1 MSPATGLIVCLLLPP
16 VAAALLMLLSKSVP
30 RHLTASPGN
39 VPAAVPP
46 AVPVAGAVLAVAFL
60 LRIMTASPSGGGL
73 PEDLTLNQFGLLDDQ
88 LARLWHLS
96 CLLAGLL
103 LLIGLYRQCTSD
115 QVCGLL
121 LATGATALA
130 GCTSDLLAL
139 LICLELAAAGAALA
153 CPAWK
158 EAGQTGGLEM
168 GRETATVPVQT
179 PRLAGIVPLL
189 LAGLGA
195 LLLYGV
201 CGTSRLEVAAEVM
214 ETAWLSPGPLE
225 PAGEISVAA
234 MAGAVLLL
242 AGIGFRLPVFPS
254 SGRCSPDGM
263 LPSGPQ
269 FSGLWQSENEAGVQA
284 VLVQSFFPR
293 AAAVVALLRLAET
306 VLPVLHEPAV
316 VVLLVLCVLMALTGG
331 LQLLKQRRPLECF
344 CWLLMVQSALW
355 LPGLMAVILLES
367 PAAAGTVAEAAGSAQ
382 SLRFL
387 LVLAFLAETCLVAG
401 LLLSLQ
407 QWQKTSTPVGW
418 QDDLAGLI
426 RTRPVAATVLCL
438 LLLAAAG
445 CPPLMTFWTRLL
457 LLQSVV
463 SVHLESAGEVAP
475 LLHPGLAAAG
485 LAAAGGVACGL
496 VATLRLLSTITLEP
510 PRGSIAGSSSH
521 VPLLVAALLTLGLLT
536 GGLCPLLWWPGQ

>member
-16 VAAALLMLLSKSVP
+16 VAAALLLLLSKSVP
-30 RHLTASPGN
+30 RHVTELPGN
-39 VPAAVPP
+39 VPAAVPL

-60 LRIMTASPSGGGL
+60 LRAMTASTTGSGL
-73 PEDLTLNQFGLLDDQ
+73 PEDLTLSQFGLLDDQ
-88 LARLWHLS
+88 LARVWHLS

-103 LLIGLYRQCTSD
+103 LLTGLYRQCTSD

-158 EAGQTGGLEM
+158 EAGQAGDLEM
-168 GRETATVPVQT
+168 RGDTATVPVQT

-201 CGTSRLEVAAEVM
+201 CGTARLEVAAEVM

-242 AGIGFRLPVFPS
+242 AGISFRLPVFPS
-254 SGRCSPDGM
+254 SGRCSPHRLMPSGP
-263 LPSGPQ
+263 LPSGA
-269 FSGLWQSENEAGVQA
+269 WQAGNDAGVQA
-284 VLVQSFFPR
+284 ILVQSYFPR
-293 AAAVVALLRLAET
+293 AAAAMALLRLAET

-316 VVLLVLCVLMALTGG
+316 VALLVLCVLLAFTGG
-331 LQLLKQRRPLECF
+331 LQLLKQRRPRELF

-355 LPGLMAVILLES
+355 LPGLMAAILLES

-387 LVLAFLAETCLVAG
+387 LALAFLAETCLVAG

-407 QWQKTSTPVGW
+407 QWQKTRTPVGW

-475 LLHPGLAAAG
+475 LLHPGLAGAG

-496 VATLRLLSTITLEP
+496 VAVLRLLSTITLDP
-510 PRGSIAGSSSH
+510 PRGSMAGSSNH
-521 VPLLVAALLTLGLLT
+521 VPLLAAGLLTLALLT